1 MILFQWPPSFKPTG
15 ENVRNMRQFF
25 AAIERP
31 RGVRLLWKPRDAWP
45 DQSIVELCRDLELV
59 HVVDPFARPV
69 LSTGLVYWRLHG
81 IKTHYASYTDEQLA
95 RLAGWIDADRETY
108 VMFNNIPRAADTVRF
123 RALLDERG

>member
-1 MILFQWPPSFKPTG
+1 
-15 ENVRNMRQFF
+15 MRQFF
-25 AAIERP
+25 AAMERP
-31 RGVRLLWKPRDAWP
+31 RGVRLLWEPRGAWP

-59 HVVDPFARPV
+59 HVVDPFVRPV